1 MVSGSFYTQKTIF
14 SIVHNINNNTFK
26 SLFLLHVILIYTYVS
41 YTLMPF
47 LFIWIIHL
55 CNYTVLYKL
64 RYGTYIFSSL

>member
-1 MVSGSFYTQKTIF
+1 M
-14 SIVHNINNNTFK
+14 NNNTFK